1 MEYTFFFS
9 IKNTENV
16 VVFGIKHHCDIKI
29 KACTSELAP
38 PTVYVVQ
45 RLWGFFFLIM
55 GMLFYFI

>member
-1 MEYTFFFS
+1 MENTFFFS

-38 PTVYVVQ
+38 PY
-45 RLWGFFFLIM
+45 RLCGSKVMGIFFF
-55 GMLFYFI
+55 

>member
-1 MEYTFFFS
+1 MENAFFFS

-38 PTVYVVQ
+38 PPTVCGSKVM
-45 RLWGFFFLIM
+45 GIFFLIM

>member
-1 MEYTFFFS
+1 MENAFFFS

-38 PTVYVVQ
+38 PSPPSMWFEGYED
-45 RLWGFFFLIM
+45 FFF
-55 GMLFYFI
+55 